1 MDMTTQGSTSPP
13 LQEKIVINNK
23 IPRAIE
29 LTILSLLVFLL
40 VYRVVTFKDQDHYFP
55 WLLALLCE
63 SWFTFNWILVI
74 NAKWFQSMTKT
85 YPERL
90 LDRVNESEFPA
101 VDIFVTTADPIL
113 EPSIITMNTV
123 LSLLAV
129 DYPAKKLALYLSDD
143 ACSPLIF
150 YSLTET
156 TKFAKIWV
164 PFCKKYNVQVRAPF
178 RYFTPNPPS
187 MDDESLDFQ
196 QEWKKLKNEYGIL
209 YKKIEIAAQRTFVCD
224 RDSDFAVFADAHRS
238 NHPTIIKVVSE
249 NKEGTPSEL
258 PHVIY
263 ISREKNPKHHHRYK
277 AGAMNVL
284 CAVLNLNFITGE
296 QARVSGVMTN
306 APLMLNVDCD
316 MYANNPQVFLH
327 AMCMFFGF
335 KNEDDCGFV
344 QFHQAFYNGL
354 KDDPFGIQLVHL
366 FYMENGI
373 TSMQGAF
380 YGGSNCF
387 HRRKVIYGSSP
398 NDAIK
403 TGNTDNECLH
413 KMFGKSIEMRE
424 SAVQALSGSN
434 AKMENRGIPS
444 SSVEAAIQV
453 AGCSYE
459 YGTDWGKQIGWMYG
473 STAEDILT
481 GISIHGR
488 GWKSVYCVPDP
499 APFLGC
505 APVTYPAVLIQQK
518 RWAAGLLEV
527 FFTNK
532 NPLLLAINGK
542 LRFRLALVY
551 MWLCFWAVRS
561 IPEICYAVLPAY
573 CIITNSR
580 FLPEI
585 SEPAFLIPMGIFV
598 IHTLYGFWEVKRL
611 GVSVRMWWNIQR
623 MGRVNTMTAW
633 LFGYWNVILKVLGL
647 SQMVFEVTPKD
658 QSSSSNGDD
667 IDDANAARF
676 TYDGSPMI
684 VPGVVILLVNL
695 TALVSGLWGL
705 VNVGSRENRMAVFG
719 LGEVFCSV
727 YVTLCFLEY
736 LKGLFGNG
744 KYGIPFGTI
753 WKSGGSALLFVQ
765 LWRRSSQWF

>member
-1 MDMTTQGSTSPP
+1 MDTKTQGSVSPP
-13 LQEKIVINNK
+13 LQENLVINNT

-29 LTILSLLVFLL
+29 LVILSLLISLL
-40 VYRVVTFKDQDHYFP
+40 VYRIVAFKDQDHYFP
-55 WLLALLCE
+55 WLLALFCE
-63 SWFTFNWILVI
+63 SWFTFNWILVM

-90 LDRVNESEFPA
+90 FDRANESEFPE
-101 VDIFVTTADPIL
+101 VDIFVTTADSIL

-129 DYPAKKLALYLSDD
+129 DYPANKLALYLSDD
-143 ACSPLIF
+143 ACSPLTF
-150 YSLTET
+150 YSLIET

-164 PFCKKYNVQVRAPF
+164 PFCKKYNVQVRAPY
-178 RYFTPNPPS
+178 RYFTPDPPL

-196 QEWKKLKNEYGIL
+196 QEWKQMKNEYGIL
-209 YKKIEIAAQRTFVCD
+209 YKKIKIAAQRTFPCD
-224 RDSDFAVFADAHRS
+224 RDSDFGVFANAHRS

-249 NKEGTPSEL
+249 NKEGTPNEL

-263 ISREKNPKHHHRYK
+263 ISREKNSKHHHHYK

-284 CAVLNLNFITGE
+284 
-296 QARVSGVMTN
+296 ARVSGVMTN

-335 KNEDDCGFV
+335 KNEEDCAFV
-344 QFHQAFYNGL
+344 QFPQAFYDGL
-354 KDDPFGIQLVHL
+354 KDDPFGIQLVNL
-366 FYMENGI
+366 FYMVNGI
-373 TSMQGAF
+373 ASMQGAF

-424 SAVQALSGSN
+424 SAVQALSRSN
-434 AKMENRGIPS
+434 AKMENRRIPS

-459 YGTDWGKQIGWMYG
+459 YGTAWGKQIGWMYG

-488 GWKSVYCVPDP
+488 GWKSVFCVPEP

-505 APVTYPAVLIQQK
+505 APMTYPAVLIQQK
-518 RWAAGLLEV
+518 RWATGLLEV
-527 FFTNK
+527 FCSNK
-532 NPLLLAINGK
+532 NPLLLTINGK
-542 LRFRLALVY
+542 LRFRHALVY
-551 MWLCFWAVRS
+551 MWICFWAVRS
-561 IPEICYAVLPAY
+561 VPEICYAVLPAY

-580 FLPEI
+580 FLPKI
-585 SEPAFLIPMGIFV
+585 SEPAFLIPMAIFV
-598 IHTLYGFWEVKRL
+598 IYSLYGLWEVKRL

-633 LFGYWNVILKVLGL
+633 LFGYWNVVLKVLGL

-658 QSSSSNGDD
+658 QSSWSNGDD

-684 VPGVVILLVNL
+684 VPGVITLLVNL
-695 TALVSGLWGL
+695 TALVSGLSGL
-705 VNVGSRENRMAVFG
+705 VNVGSRENWMAVFG

-727 YVTLCFLEY
+727 YVTLCFWEY

-753 WKSGGSALLFVQ
+753 WKSGGLALLFVQ